1 MKDKFIQEI
10 DKKISEILKSNIK
23 NKLKIVYTLR
33 FIKERRLKDLNLIKS
48 D

>member
-23 NKLKIVYTLR
+23 NKFKIVYTLR

-48 D
+48 N